1 MNYQSQLYKLFLKK
15 AREKFILNLANVS
28 SDFLSE
34 AVRFRSNRKIKM
46 RSKRF
51 NFLASFFSTEP
62 HVFLLL
68 SFF

>member
-28 SDFLSE
+28 SAFLSE